1 MTLIEA
7 ISQVNAAKPNG
18 YTQSEKTRWL
28 SILDGAVKA
37 EIIDTHEGAKGIVF
51 NGYDDN
57 TDIQTKLLIPYPFDD
72 IYIRWLEMQIDYTNG
87 EYSKYNNSK
96 TMFNEAYS
104 AYENY
109 YNRNH
114 VPIGKKFKFF

>member
-7 ISQVNAAKPNG
+7 ISQVNVAKPNG

-28 SILDGAVKA
+28 SILDGTVKA
-37 EIIDTHEGAKGIVF
+37 EIIDTHEGAEGIAF
-51 NGYDDN
+51 DGYDDN
-57 TDIQTKLLIPYPFDD
+57 TDIQTELLIPYPFDD
-72 IYIRWLEMQIDYTNG
+72 IYVRWLEMQIDYTNG

-104 AYENY
+104 AFENY
-109 YNRNH
+109 YNRH
-114 VPIGKKFKFF
+114 HMPIGKKFKFF